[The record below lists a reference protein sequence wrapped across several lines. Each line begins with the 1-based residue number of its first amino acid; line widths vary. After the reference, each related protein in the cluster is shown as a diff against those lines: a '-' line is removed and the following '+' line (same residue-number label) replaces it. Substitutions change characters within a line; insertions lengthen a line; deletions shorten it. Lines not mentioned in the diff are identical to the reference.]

1 MIFYLGTG
9 EVDMKKEME
18 SFFIYKNHLK
28 KLGVIYYPRDYLKE
42 CSDLWH
48 HHDFDEI
55 VIVRSGEGSHVTE
68 NGTYPIRKGDT
79 FLIPVGSSHGYE
91 NLRNLRIANLIFH
104 KEAWKEKCG
113 DLADSPGY
121 NIFFENNTR
130 FKEEFRFHNRL
141 TLSDEQLQECER
153 IFSRMQM
160 EQSTKLPG
168 RNCMNELLFLNLCVI
183 ICRSFSS
190 EEKTH
195 SSEISDLSRLL
206 RFMENHHPDSLKLED
221 LAKTIHRS
229 VSSLTAL
236 FRSALG
242 TSPVEYLN
250 TIRLEQAAKELRD
263 TEHPIS
269 TIAFA
274 HGFSDSNYFST
285 RFSRHFGCSPRQY
298 RAREKKSSRPT

>member
-1 MIFYLGTG
+1 
-9 EVDMKKEME
+9 ME
-18 SFFIYKNHLK
+18 IVMTIRKHSFFL
-28 KLGVIYYPRDYLKE
+28 RDFFLTPFNCTVY
-42 CSDLWH
+42 CSFHHYGETQDRWH
-48 HHDFDEI
+48 HHDFDEL
-55 VIVRSGEGSHVTE
+55 VIVRSGEGTHVTE
-68 NGTYPIRKGDT
+68 NGTYSIGKGDT
-79 FLIPVGSSHGYE
+79 FLIPFGSSHSYE
-91 NLRNLRIANLIFH
+91 NLRDLRIANLIFH
-104 KEAWKEKCG
+104 KDAWKQKCG

-121 NIFFENNTR
+121 NIFFENSTR

-141 TLSDEQLQECER
+141 TLSGEQLQECER
-153 IFSRMQM
+153 IFSRMRM
-160 EQSTKLPG
+160 EQSAELPG